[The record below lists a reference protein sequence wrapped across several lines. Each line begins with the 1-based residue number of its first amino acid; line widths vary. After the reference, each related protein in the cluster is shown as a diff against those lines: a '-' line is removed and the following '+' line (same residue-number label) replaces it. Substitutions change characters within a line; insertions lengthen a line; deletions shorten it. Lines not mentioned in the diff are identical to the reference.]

1 MEYYDTQNER
11 MDIRTIRSTAKN
23 LLRSLDLDKK
33 TSLNVIR
40 YELKTDNNSERIQR
54 TVKFHN
60 EKCDHIAWFMSTL
73 YITAYKGE
81 FGEKVSKELDEMQ
94 NRCYESKIQYEE
106 Y

>member
-1 MEYYDTQNER
+1 MEYYDTQKER
-11 MDIRTIRSTAKN
+11 MDIRTIRATAKN
-23 LLRSLDLDKK
+23 LIRSLDLDKK

-40 YELKTDNNSERIQR
+40 HEKNTDDNHERIQR

-81 FGEKVSKELDEMQ
+81 FGEKVSNELDEMQ
-94 NRCYESKIQYEE
+94 NKCYELKIHYEE